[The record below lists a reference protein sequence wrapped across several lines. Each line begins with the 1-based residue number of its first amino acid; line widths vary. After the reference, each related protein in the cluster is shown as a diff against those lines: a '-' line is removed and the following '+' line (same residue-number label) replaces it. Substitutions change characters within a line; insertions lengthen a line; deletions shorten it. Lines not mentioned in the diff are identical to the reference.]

1 MNMLSL
7 LENSQSS
14 LKADIAMIVR
24 NWEVCTYPDKKIR
37 IKSFEY
43 NFYIIWKCHEDFAY
57 DNSTIKYS
65 HHKNKLINDLGPD
78 N

>member
-43 NFYIIWKCHEDFAY
+43 NFYIIWKCHEDC
-57 DNSTIKYS
+57 TIAQQLNIVIIKT
-65 HHKNKLINDLGPD
+65 NLINDLGPD